1 MSYILEALKRSEQE
15 RHQGELAHATI
26 DTIMMPAKQARH
38 QWWPYLLIA
47 VLAIN
52 FLVYLYFKLS
62 TSTVE
67 STSVVVEQSAPANE
81 SAVEKTI
88 QNHSSTIDDS
98 FLSQNEKPL
107 PAHLLQTPKLTKRYD
122 LNDHSRETK
131 VAGPTPVKK
140 KSLNAD
146 GLEVI
151 KPKQAFVRISSE
163 DLMTPQSKLD
173 ANTYKDKAQ
182 FQSESFESEQQTEL
196 KSLKVEN
203 FDDTKHLNDLDISFQ
218 KGIPNIRFNS
228 HIYSSNPTDRRVMIN
243 DLYLREGQ
251 GFSGM
256 TIETIGEFYIV
267 LSKNSLRF
275 KIPVLRDWFTPE

>member
-26 DTIMMPAKQARH
+26 DTIMMPPKQVRH

-52 FLVYLYFKLS
+52 LLAYLYFKLS
-62 TSTVE
+62 TDTDKPAST
-67 STSVVVEQSAPANE
+67 VVEQSISANE
-81 SAVEKTI
+81 SAVDKII
-88 QNHSSTIDDS
+88 QDHSSLVNDS
-98 FLSQNEKPL
+98 FQSLSEKPL
-107 PAHLLQTPKLTKRYD
+107 PAHLSQTPKLTKRYD
-122 LNDHSRETK
+122 LNDYSREAK
-131 VAGPTPVKK
+131 VVGKASVEK

-151 KPKQAFVRISSE
+151 KPKQASMRISSE

-173 ANTYKDKAQ
+173 ANTYKDKAK
-182 FQSESFESEQQTEL
+182 FQPESFESEQQAER
-196 KSLKVEN
+196 KPVKVDN
-203 FDDTKHLNDLDISFQ
+203 FDDTEHLNDLDISF
-218 KGIPNIRFNS
+218 KKAIPNIRFNS
-228 HIYSSNPTDRRVMIN
+228 HIYSSNPADRRVIIN

-267 LSKNSLRF
+267 LSKNSQRF

>member
-26 DTIMMPAKQARH
+26 DTIMMPPKQVRH

-52 FLVYLYFKLS
+52 LLVYLYFKLS
-62 TSTVE
+62 TDSAEPTSTVVGQNI
-67 STSVVVEQSAPANE
+67 SANE
-81 SAVEKTI
+81 SAVDKTI
-88 QNHSSTIDDS
+88 QDHSSLINDS
-98 FLSQNEKPL
+98 LQPQNEKPL

-122 LNDHSRETK
+122 LNESSREVK
-131 VAGPTPVKK
+131 VVGTAPVEK

-151 KPKQAFVRISSE
+151 KPKQASMRISSE

-182 FQSESFESEQQTEL
+182 FQSESFESDQQAAL
-196 KSLKVEN
+196 KPVKVDN
-203 FDDTKHLNDLDISFQ
+203 FDDTEHLNDLDISF
-218 KGIPNIRFNS
+218 KKAIPDIRFNS
-228 HIYSSNPTDRRVMIN
+228 HIYSSNPADRRVMIN

-267 LSKNSLRF
+267 LSKNSQRF